1 MAIKRGVSFYSY
13 QQAHYV
19 GDMDYVGMFR
29 ELREGLNCDGVEIIN
44 EATAPGYPFPS
55 REWLATWHS
64 NLARY
69 DLNAVCFDG
78 FLDTMRLRTHT
89 MNEAEAAELV
99 KVDLQLAH
107 DMGFKHI
114 RTMTALP
121 IETIARAL
129 PTAEK
134 LDVKIGWEIH
144 TPIPIKPDPSIRGKY
159 RRTSEGPGE
168 SVQET
173 VEFIEKI
180 GTKHVGFVPDMG
192 IFSSGPMLSGANKLI
207 ISIDERD
214 PVLAAEMREVLDNYP
229 VLEVLPALE
238 KNFGSKLTPE
248 ELAQITGRMTVYN
261 GSVAQPEDLTLILP
275 YVLSF
280 HGKTHYNRPKPGHP
294 GQFEDPSFM
303 YEEVIEVL
311 KDNNWDGYICT
322 EFEGQGSGRGYIGQP
337 MVDEV
342 EQVRRHHEMLKRLIG
357 E

>member
-19 GDMDYVGMFR
+19 GDMTYEDMFR
-29 ELREGLNCDGVEIIN
+29 ELREGLDCDGVEIIN
-44 EATAPGYPFPS
+44 EAVVPGYPFPS
-55 REWLATWHS
+55 REWVATWHF

-69 DLNAVCFDG
+69 DLTAVCFDA

-89 MNEAEAAELV
+89 MNELEAAELV

-121 IETIARAL
+121 IESIARAL

-134 LDVKIGWEIH
+134 LDVKIAWEIH
-144 TPIPIKPDPSIRGKY
+144 SPIPIKPDPTIRGKY
-159 RRTSEGPGE
+159 RRSNEGPGE
-168 SVQET
+168 AVQET
-173 VEFIEKI
+173 VEFIEKT
-180 GTKHVGFVPDMG
+180 GTKHVGFVPDFG
-192 IFSSGPMLSGANKLI
+192 IFGKGPMLSGANKLI
-207 ISIDERD
+207 ISVEKRD

-229 VLEVLPALE
+229 VLEVLPALK
-238 KNFGSKLTPE
+238 KNFGSKLSPA
-248 ELAQITGRMTVYN
+248 ELSQITGRMTSFN
-261 GSVAQPEDLTLILP
+261 GPVAQPEDLIPILP
-275 YVLSF
+275 YVFSF
-280 HGKTHYNRPKPGHP
+280 HGKTHYNRPKPGCP
-294 GQFEDPSFM
+294 GQYEDPSFM
-303 YEEVIEVL
+303 YEEVIKVL

-322 EFEGQGSGRGYIGQP
+322 EFEGQGSCRGYIGQP

-342 EQVRRHHEMLKRLIG
+342 GQVRRHHEMLKRLIG